1 MNMHFKNIARWVTIC
16 SSVCMGVWMLI
27 SSAVAVTSGSQHSY
41 WLTIFA
47 IFCSVALS
55 SVPLLIGYLIFRR
68 KYYETF
74 SIMTA
79 IGVLVVY
86 GSVYPFIQW
95 VGILGPF
102 QKFMFDHPWSA
113 LIGLPLSVIIMVAPL
128 IIAARFLNL
137 ANRLQS
143 KLFQR

>member
-1 MNMHFKNIARWVTIC
+1 MNLNLKNIARWMSIF
-16 SSVCMGVWMLI
+16 SSIGMGVWMLI
-27 SSAVAVTSGSQHSY
+27 SSTIAVTSGSQHSY
-41 WLTIFA
+41 WITILA
-47 IFCSVALS
+47 IFFSAALS

-68 KYYETF
+68 MYYEMY
-74 SIMTA
+74 SILTA

-86 GSVYPFIQW
+86 GSVYPLMQW

-128 IIAARFLNL
+128 MIAARFLNL

-143 KLFQR
+143 KFSQR